1 MTQKENTAR
10 HSPRGACG
18 SPAGSD
24 GVGGYFSARGE
35 VHDGTVIPFESGVI
49 HRSEVWKF
57 TA

>member
-1 MTQKENTAR
+1 MTSLDGR
-10 HSPRGACG
+10 SVDSGAIA

-24 GVGGYFSARGE
+24 GVGWFFSSVL
-35 VHDGTVIPFESGVI
+35 VHDGTVIPFESGAI